1 MFFHRTNAKKLLY
14 ENDMLQNQMS
24 QTERDTLEVI
34 SYLKQEDMKKDDQVR
49 KLNKIMFIWGIYF
62 QLVLLS

>member
-1 MFFHRTNAKKLLY
+1 
-14 ENDMLQNQMS
+14 MLQNQMS